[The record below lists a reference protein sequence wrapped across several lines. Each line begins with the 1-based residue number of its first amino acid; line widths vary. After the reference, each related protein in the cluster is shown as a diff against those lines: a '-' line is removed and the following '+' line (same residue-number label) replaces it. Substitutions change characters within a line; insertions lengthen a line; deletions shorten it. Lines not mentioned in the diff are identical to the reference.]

1 MKHIGHEL
9 FNIIEQKKLVK
20 KQVAEQT
27 GITPVYFSAIMRKDS
42 IDAELL
48 ERICKAI
55 CISPAYFFDDYHN
68 GKNIIG
74 DVNNSAIIGGIPSAN
89 ITQGEVDL
97 LKSMLEE
104 KERTI
109 RILMQAKGFDSGQ

>member
-20 KQVAEQT
+20 KEVAEQI
-27 GITPVYFSAIMRKDS
+27 GITPVYLSAIMRKDS

-55 CISPAYFFDDYHN
+55 GVSPAYFFDDYKGDSN
-68 GKNIIG
+68 QIS
-74 DVNNSAIIGGIPSAN
+74 DVNATAVMGVASVN
-89 ITQGEVDL
+89 ISQGEVDL
-97 LKSMLEE
+97 LKSMLAE

-109 RILMQAKGFDSGQ
+109 KILMQSKGFESGQ

>member
-9 FNIIEQKKLVK
+9 FHIIEQKKLVK
-20 KQVAEQT
+20 KEIAEQV
-27 GITPVYFSAIMRKDS
+27 GITPVYFSAIMRKES

-48 ERICKAI
+48 ERICRAI
-55 CISPAYFFDDYHN
+55 GVSPAYFFDDYKENNNH
-68 GKNIIG
+68 IG
-74 DVNNSAIIGGIPSAN
+74 DVNATAVMGSASVN
-89 ITQGEVDL
+89 ISQGEIDL

-109 RILMQAKGFDSGQ
+109 KILMQAKGFDSGQ

>member
-1 MKHIGHEL
+1 MKHIGQEL
-9 FNIIEQKKLVK
+9 FNIIEQKKLIK
-20 KQVAEQT
+20 KEIAKQI

-55 CISPAYFFDDYHN
+55 SVSPAYFFDDYTEN
-68 GKNIIG
+68 KNVIG
-74 DVNNSAIIGGIPSAN
+74 DVSIS
-89 ITQGEVDL
+89 QGEVDL

-109 RILMQAKGFDSGQ
+109 KILMQAKGFESRQ

>member
-9 FNIIEQKKLVK
+9 FSIIEQKKLVK
-20 KQVAEQT
+20 KEIAEQV
-27 GITPVYFSAIMRKDS
+27 GITPVYLSAIMRKDS

-48 ERICKAI
+48 EKICKAVGVT
-55 CISPAYFFDDYHN
+55 PAYFFYDY
-68 GKNIIG
+68 KE
-74 DVNNSAIIGGIPSAN
+74 DTASSPTTAAPSAG

-97 LKSMLEE
+97 LKSMLAE

-109 RILMQAKGFDSGQ
+109 KILMQAKGFEQGQ

>member
-9 FNIIEQKKLVK
+9 FSIIEQKKLIK
-20 KQVAEQT
+20 KEIADKV

-55 CISPAYFFDDYHN
+55 GITPAYFFDDFN
-68 GKNIIG
+68 DSKNITG
-74 DVNNSAIIGGIPSAN
+74 DVSNTAIGGIASVN
-89 ITQGEVDL
+89 ISQGEVDL

-109 RILMQAKGFDSGQ
+109 KILMQAKGFEPGQ

>member
-20 KQVAEQT
+20 KEIAEQV

-48 ERICKAI
+48 ERICKVI
-55 CISPAYFFDDYHN
+55 GVSPAYFFDDYTEN
-68 GKNIIG
+68 RNIIG
-74 DVNNSAIIGGIPSAN
+74 DVNNTAIMGVASVSIS
-89 ITQGEVDL
+89 QGEVVL

-109 RILMQAKGFDSGQ
+109 KILMQAKGFESGQ

>member
-20 KQVAEQT
+20 KEIAERV
-27 GITPVYFSAIMRKDS
+27 GITPVYFSSIMHKSS

-48 ERICKAI
+48 EKICKAMG
-55 CISPAYFFDDYHN
+55 ISPSYFFDDY
-68 GKNIIG
+68 KENINHIG
-74 DVNNSAIIGGIPSAN
+74 DVNATAVMGTASVN
-89 ITQGEVDL
+89 ISQGEVDL

-109 RILMQAKGFDSGQ
+109 KILMQAKGFEPGQ